1 MEEIW
6 KEYSVL
12 ITYYAPNGHYLAVG
26 DSFKF
31 VIGAFVHINKGLLR
45 ASTMM
50 TVKSD
55 LKFARKHVESFLH
68 VRMHMGCYFLTSL
81 ESSNR
86 YLSERTTRVFRREQH
101 AFLSNTMRCFYWLYV

>member
-6 KEYSVL
+6 NEYSVL
-12 ITYYAPNGHYLAVG
+12 ITYHAPNRHYLAVG

-31 VIGAFVHINKGLLR
+31 VIGAFVHINKGLLW

-50 TVKSD
+50 TIESD
-55 LKFARKHVESFLH
+55 LKFARKHEESFLH

-81 ESSNR
+81 EFSNR
-86 YLSERTTRVFRREQH
+86 YLSERTTRLFRRD
-101 AFLSNTMRCFYWLYV
+101 